1 MPLDTFVKKPVQRM
15 EVADAPDSVPEVQKI
30 CQQVI
35 DKWEGRHAP
44 FAGIERHAF
53 YERSRQAFAI
63 VATGEQRSYG
73 CIIVKKGVV
82 TGTAR
87 PAICERSSCF
97 SKWLHSAHEQPAEAR
112 ISYPFHPR
120 FAEAAPT
127 KAAYFRHS
135 VVEEKSYQDARTSW
149 WSGGD
154 SNRWPSRARRDLEL
168 FLSSPVD
175 RPNTP
180 SPLRGNF
187 GMAWIRSCVTP
198 RRWRFRSTSGRA
210 DQEQGRPTASQ
221 FARGAVQTLVQGG
234 SRGRALARSSSRCST
249 ACRQRAIRC
258 RRPPLCVRSPGARPS
273 QRQDVGSHPQPTCR
287 ISRRVPRTKA
297 PPGPRRPPFHDP
309 LSSR

>member
-149 WSGGD
+149 W
-154 SNRWPSRARRDLEL
+154 R
-168 FLSSPVD
+168 
-175 RPNTP
+175 
-180 SPLRGNF
+180 
-187 GMAWIRSCVTP
+187 
-198 RRWRFRSTSGRA
+198 
-210 DQEQGRPTASQ
+210 
-221 FARGAVQTLVQGG
+221 
-234 SRGRALARSSSRCST
+234 
-249 ACRQRAIRC
+249 
-258 RRPPLCVRSPGARPS
+258 
-273 QRQDVGSHPQPTCR
+273 
-287 ISRRVPRTKA
+287 
-297 PPGPRRPPFHDP
+297 
-309 LSSR
+309 